1 MAAGNGRF
9 AATPGPSATDP
20 ARDRHVGLQGSVDAV
35 DTTVVKDDQL
45 NSDREAIF
53 AALLPAFGRRVDDVI
68 LTAMSRDVVLELPG
82 TSALAGTY
90 RGIDEV
96 GRFMSRLRRVL
107 ETGPLEVSFE
117 HDGDQMLIRHQV
129 AVRGPQ
135 HVAGMI
141 LFQRFTFDAP
151 SGKIVSI
158 TVEPEN
164 RGLFDYVVHT
174 VLSDD

>member
-1 MAAGNGRF
+1 MR
-9 AATPGPSATDP
+9 
-20 ARDRHVGLQGSVDAV
+20 
-35 DTTVVKDDQL
+35 DDQL

-53 AALLPAFGRRVDDVI
+53 AELLAAFGRRDNDVI
-68 LTAMSRDVVLELPG
+68 LAAMSRDVVLELPG

-96 GRFMSRLRRVL
+96 GSFVSALRWVL
-107 ETGPLEVSFE
+107 DTGRHEVSFE

-129 AVRGPQ
+129 AVHGPR

-151 SGKIVSI
+151 SGKVVSI
-158 TVEPEN
+158 TVEPED
-164 RGLFDYVVHT
+164 RGLFDYVVHSA
-174 VLSDD
+174 LSDDVVPSP

>member
-1 MAAGNGRF
+1 M
-9 AATPGPSATDP
+9 
-20 ARDRHVGLQGSVDAV
+20 
-35 DTTVVKDDQL
+35 KDDQL

-53 AALLPAFGRRVDDVI
+53 AELLAALARRDDGVI
-68 LTAMSRDVVLELPG
+68 LAAMSGDIVLELPG

-96 GRFMSRLRRVL
+96 GHVVIALRSVL
-107 ETGPLEVSFE
+107 DTGQHEMSFE
-117 HDGDQMLIRHQV
+117 HEGDQMLVRDQV
-129 AVRGPQ
+129 SMHGPQ

-141 LFQRFTFDAP
+141 VLQRFTFDAP

-158 TVEPEN
+158 TVQPED

-174 VLSDD
+174 TFSVDTFPSP